1 MRYPLF
7 TRHARLI
14 SYCMSI
20 SCSLTCSAKVER
32 DLRIR
37 RKIRAI
43 YNRNREDFSALKEFN
58 DYEEDVE
65 DIIFVLVHGTE
76 HEKKIKMEVLF
87 LSTHNP
93 SLTLM

>member
-1 MRYPLF
+1 M
-7 TRHARLI
+7 
-14 SYCMSI
+14 
-20 SCSLTCSAKVER
+20 ER

-43 YNRNREDFSALKEFN
+43 YNRNREYFSSLKEFN

-76 HEKKIKMEVLF
+76 HEKKIKMEVFFLF
-87 LSTHNP
+87 TNHLLPTY
-93 SLTLM
+93 M